1 MSFLIYLWTYT
12 FFFFTITI
20 FIKFLILKKLLL
32 ITEDNRT
39 AFLQNKS
46 NSPKNSRK
54 CVWRMINNKTK
65 KDNKYSTGSQ
75 ESDRNAY
82 ENQTLS

>member
-1 MSFLIYLWTYT
+1 
-12 FFFFTITI
+12 
-20 FIKFLILKKLLL
+20 
-32 ITEDNRT
+32 
-39 AFLQNKS
+39 
-46 NSPKNSRK
+46 
-54 CVWRMINNKTK
+54 MINNKTK